1 MPYPHVCHISMLWT
15 LVDLFLMKRL
25 FSQET
30 VFFSHIILPEIKMS
44 SFTIE
49 FRCFC
54 KINKFGTGT
63 LCRIFKYS
71 TEHLKVPGNL
81 DSYLLTIK
89 KKSVIFSG
97 SKQMQQRN
105 TIIIPRKYV
114 NIYKNT

>member
-1 MPYPHVCHISMLWT
+1 
-15 LVDLFLMKRL
+15 
-25 FSQET
+25 
-30 VFFSHIILPEIKMS
+30 MS

>member
-1 MPYPHVCHISMLWT
+1 
-15 LVDLFLMKRL
+15 
-25 FSQET
+25 
-30 VFFSHIILPEIKMS
+30 MS

-49 FRCFC
+49 FRCSC

-63 LCRIFKYS
+63 LGRIAKYS
-71 TEHLKVPGNL
+71 SEHLKVIGNL

-97 SKQMQQRN
+97 SKQMPQRN

-114 NIYKNT
+114 NVYKNT